1 VTFRDPQPSRRIA
14 MVWRRSSAMAEFLS
28 RLAVVF
34 RELPPG
40 LLDTRNLQTTAPT
53 PFLQARR

>member
-1 VTFRDPQPSRRIA
+1 

-40 LLDTRNLQTTAPT
+40 LLDTRNLRAMAPT
-53 PFLQARR
+53 PFVQALR